1 MALQC
6 LCFGIILVSSAV
18 NIGKSQGD
26 EIHLL
31 IILSISLFTVASPD
45 HKNIDLIAFNTLV
58 INKLVLDD
66 FIANLSIRKKR

>member
-45 HKNIDLIAFNTLV
+45 HKNIDLIVF
-58 INKLVLDD
+58 
-66 FIANLSIRKKR
+66 